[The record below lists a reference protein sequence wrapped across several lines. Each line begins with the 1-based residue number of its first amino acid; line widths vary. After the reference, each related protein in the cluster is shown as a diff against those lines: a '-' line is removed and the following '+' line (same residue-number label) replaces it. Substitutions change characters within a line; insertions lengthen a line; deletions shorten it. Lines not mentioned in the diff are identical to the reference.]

1 MHSNGQQRTE
11 KEGYTEKGCH
21 KPALQQNTTDDMNF
35 HFNLCI
41 KVLNTQIKM
50 KVQVR

>member
-21 KPALQQNTTDDMNF
+21 KPALQQNTTDDITNSF
-35 HFNLCI
+35 DTVIHKL
-41 KVLNTQIKM
+41 
-50 KVQVR
+50 